1 MRFVRL
7 SFSQAIYNLRAYLR
21 STRTVALG
29 IVMPVGLL
37 IILSWVFAHQGSI
50 AAAAGYPISAIA
62 FYAGG
67 LTAYGLMLGT
77 FTGVMVAVV
86 SAREAGWLKRFRV
99 SPLPPGSYLTGQI
112 IFNVMISLAL
122 VVVMMAIASLVYGLH
137 LRVVAMASMFC
148 YTMLGVFSF
157 TAVALALTRLI
168 TSAEM
173 GSSVGPFVTITLS
186 FTSGVFLPPD
196 LMPHWLVSVSNYLP
210 LEPLAQSMQSALS
223 VTSGTGLM
231 WRTFVVLGV
240 WGIAGFAVARWTFT
254 WQPLRR

>member
-7 SFSQAIYNLRAYLR
+7 SFLQAIYNLKAYLR

-29 IVMPVGLL
+29 IVMPLGLL
-37 IILSWVFAHQGSI
+37 VILSWVFAHQGTI

-112 IFNVMISLAL
+112 IFNVLISFAL
-122 VVVMMAIASLVYGLH
+122 VIVMMSISALVYGLR
-137 LRVVAMASMFC
+137 LRLVAMVAMLC

-157 TAVALALTRLI
+157 TAIALALTRLI
-168 TSAEM
+168 TTAEM

-210 LEPLAQSMQSALS
+210 LEPLAQSMQTALS
-223 VTSGTGLM
+223 TTAGTGLVL
-231 WRTFVVLGV
+231 RTFIVLGI
-240 WGIAGFAVARWTFT
+240 WGVVGFVIARWTFT

>member
-7 SFSQAIYNLRAYLR
+7 SFAQAIYNLKGYLR
-21 STRTVALG
+21 SARTVALG
-29 IVMPVGLL
+29 IIMPVGLL
-37 IILSWVFAHQGSI
+37 VILSWVFAHQGTI

-112 IFNVMISLAL
+112 IFNVLISLAL
-122 VVVMMAIASLVYGLH
+122 VIVMMAISVLVYGMH
-137 LRVVAMASMFC
+137 LRLVAVAAMFC

-157 TAVALALTRLI
+157 TAIALALTRVI
-168 TSAEM
+168 TTAEM

-196 LMPHWLVSVSNYLP
+196 LMPHWLVNISNYLP
-210 LEPLAQSMQSALS
+210 LEPLAQSMQSSLS
-223 VTSGTGLM
+223 IATGTGFIL
-231 WRTFVVLGV
+231 RTFIVLGI
-240 WGIAGFAVARWTFT
+240 WGVVGFVVAHWSFT

>member
-7 SFSQAIYNLRAYLR
+7 SFSQAVYNLKAYLR
-21 STRTVALG
+21 SARTVVLG
-29 IVMPVGLL
+29 IIMPVGLL
-37 IILSWVFAHQGSI
+37 VILSWVFSHQGKI

-112 IFNVMISLAL
+112 IFNVIISLGL
-122 VVVMMAIASLVYGLH
+122 VIVMMAISTLVYGLH
-137 LRVVAMASMFC
+137 LRLVAMAAMFC

-157 TAVALALTRLI
+157 TAIALAITRLI
-168 TSAEM
+168 TTPEL

-196 LMPHWLVSVSNYLP
+196 LMPHWLVNVSNYLP
-210 LEPLAQSMQSALS
+210 LEPLAQSMQTALS
-223 VTSGTGLM
+223 ATTGTGFML
-231 WRTFVVLGV
+231 RTFVVLGI
-240 WGIAGFAVARWTFT
+240 WGVIGFIAARWSFT

>member
-7 SFSQAIYNLRAYLR
+7 SYSLAVYNLRAYLR
-21 STRTVALG
+21 SARTVALG
-29 IVMPVGLL
+29 VIMPVGLL
-37 IILSWVFAHQGSI
+37 VILSWVFAHQGTI

-86 SAREAGWLKRFRV
+86 SAREAGWLKRFRA
-99 SPLPPGSYLTGQI
+99 SPMPPGSYLSGQI
-112 IFNVMISLAL
+112 LFNVLISMGL
-122 VVVMMAIASLVYGLH
+122 VIVMMSIASLVYGMH
-137 LRVVAMASMFC
+137 LRPISLFAMFC
-148 YTMLGVFSF
+148 YTMLGVFCF
-157 TAVALALTRLI
+157 TAVALALTRLV
-168 TSAEM
+168 TTPEM

-196 LMPHWLVSVSNYLP
+196 LMPHWLVSFSNYLP
-210 LEPLAQSMQSALS
+210 LEPLAQSMQTALAAA
-223 VTSGTGLM
+223 SGTGIM
-231 WRTFVVLGV
+231 YRPFIVLGI
-240 WGIAGFAVARWTFT
+240 WGAVAFVAARWTFT